1 MYNIINISCCK
12 FGVEV
17 SRKCNDSLFEVN
29 FNGIPTDKKKKKKI
43 EFKWNDI

>member
-1 MYNIINISCCK
+1 MYNIINSNCCK

-29 FNGIPTDKKKKKKI
+29 FNVIPTDKN